1 MIKNHDVYTARSIN
15 INFES
20 DPQVKKSWARLI

>member
-15 INFES
+15 IHFECG
-20 DPQVKKSWARLI
+20 PQVEKGEARLV